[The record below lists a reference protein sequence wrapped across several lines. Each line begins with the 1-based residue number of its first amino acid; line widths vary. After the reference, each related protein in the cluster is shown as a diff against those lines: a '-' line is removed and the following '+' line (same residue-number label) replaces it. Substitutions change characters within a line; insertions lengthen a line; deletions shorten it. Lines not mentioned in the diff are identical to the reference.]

1 MARPLLE
8 GFRVRIGFSW
18 VAVLSAGVVAACSG
32 ADTAGSA
39 TSTSM
44 STDGDGVVVDAS
56 ADTRAAIGV
65 SSWEIRNDGT
75 STIVKGYDSQR
86 SPVVTFEY
94 RVSRAPGTTTTIDA
108 ALDAGTRHPTLRIEL
123 RDGAQATVVQSSL
136 AGDSASNAV
145 LARMVADLRS
155 GLARPT
161 TTSTTTTT
169 TTASIRPLDAPLVD
183 NGPRPLIECDQLVT
197 NAAANAGQT
206 TTDCGADPGSPAC
219 SQGAAQ
225 APQDQ
230 DKVKQCK
237 DHSCTDSPPPSGNG
251 PAARREA
258 LTGPGTSSL
267 QWHVN
272 GTDLG
277 IPFALGKGT
286 TGFLFGDTFD
296 APGVG
301 GPGWRSPVLLLSMDR
316 PADGISFSG
325 SGFAP
330 QIVDSAH
337 SGCGGEF
344 TVIPNDGVR
353 LPDGRTVV
361 SFMSVRDWAGLCP
374 DAFPGQW
381 RTNYAGLA
389 VSTTTSTATGDHFQ
403 RAPIQ
408 FGNDLGNLDPFQM
421 QTMQYDDVSG
431 YVYFYSVRAGRQ
443 VGPMMLQRVTAKDI
457 LDRGAYEC
465 WSSSGNGNNGNNG
478 GTWGKSCSS
487 VVPETDFGEP
497 SVRKL
502 DNCVW
507 AMAYLAGGRI
517 VTRTASKPEGPWTD
531 EHVQV
536 TAAEQPCLY
545 GGFIHPSSTAN
556 DLHLMVSA
564 WGDSNATCGHGAK
577 CGVDHFAGSL

>member
-1 MARPLLE
+1 MARSLLDR
-8 GFRVRIGFSW
+8 FRVRNGLARI
-18 VAVLSAGVVAACSG
+18 VALSASVVAACSG
-32 ADTAGSA
+32 ADKADSA
-39 TSTSM
+39 MSTSM
-44 STDGDGVVVDAS
+44 STSGDGVVVDAS
-56 ADTRAAIGV
+56 ADTRATIGV
-65 SSWEIRNDGT
+65 ASWGIRNDGT
-75 STIVKGYDSQR
+75 STIVKGYDPQR
-86 SPVVTFEY
+86 SPIVTFEY
-94 RVSRAPGTTTTIDA
+94 RVSRAPATTTIDA
-108 ALDAGTRHPTLRIEL
+108 ALDARTRHPTLRIEM
-123 RDGAQATVVQSSL
+123 RDSAQATAVHDSL
-136 AGDSASNAV
+136 AGDDDSKAV

-155 GLARPT
+155 GIANPATTTTTT
-161 TTSTTTTT
+161 TTSTTTT
-169 TTASIRPLDAPLVD
+169 SIRPLDAPLVD
-183 NGPRPLIECDQLVT
+183 NEPRPLIECDQLVT

-206 TTDCGADPGSPAC
+206 TTDCGDDPGSPAC
-219 SQGAAQ
+219 NQGVAE
-225 APQDQ
+225 APRDQ

-237 DHSCTDSPPPSGNG
+237 DHRCTDSPPSSGNG
-251 PAARREA
+251 LAARREA

-316 PADGISFSG
+316 PSDGISFSG

-344 TVIPNDGVR
+344 TIIPNDGVR
-353 LPDGRTVV
+353 LPDGRTIV

-374 DAFPGQW
+374 DVYPGQW

-389 VSTTTSTATGDHFQ
+389 SATTTSTATGDHFT

-443 VGPMMLQRVTAKDI
+443 VGPMMLQRVTSKDI
-457 LDRGAYEC
+457 LDKGSYEC
-465 WSSSGNGNNGNNG
+465 WSSSGNGGNA

-487 VVPETDFGEP
+487 VLPETDFGEP

-507 AMAYLAGGRI
+507 AMSYLAGGRI

-545 GGFIHPSSTAN
+545 GGFIHPSSTAS

-577 CGVDHFAGSL
+577 YGVDHFSGSL

>member
-8 GFRVRIGFSW
+8 GVPVRNGLSW
-18 VAVLSAGVVAACSG
+18 IAVLSACVVGACSG
-32 ADTAGSA
+32 ADEVDSA
-39 TSTSM
+39 RSTSA
-44 STDGDGVVVDAS
+44 DGVVVDAS
-56 ADTRAAIGV
+56 ADTRAATGI
-65 SSWEIRNDGT
+65 SSWGIRNDGT
-75 STIVKGYDSQR
+75 STIVNGYDSQR
-86 SPVVTFEY
+86 SPIVTFEY
-94 RVSRAPGTTTTIDA
+94 RVSRAAEATTIDA
-108 ALDAGTRHPTLRIEL
+108 ALDAGTRHPTLRIEM
-123 RDGAQATVVQSSL
+123 RDGAQARAVQSSL
-136 AGDSASNAV
+136 EGDKDSKAV

-155 GLARPT
+155 GIARPT
-161 TTSTTTTT
+161 TTTTK
-169 TTASIRPLDAPLVD
+169 TASLRPLDVAPTPLVND
-183 NGPRPLIECDQLVT
+183 GPQPLIECDQLVT
-197 NAAANAGQT
+197 NAAADAGQT
-206 TTDCGADPGSPAC
+206 TTDCSGDPGSPAC
-219 SQGAAQ
+219 NQGVAQ

-237 DHSCTDSPPPSGNG
+237 DHSCTDSPPASGNG
-251 PAARREA
+251 LAARKEP

-301 GPGWRSPVLLLSMDR
+301 GAGWRSPVLLRSTDR
-316 PADGISFSG
+316 PADGITFSG
-325 SGFAP
+325 SGYAP
-330 QIVDSAH
+330 QIIDSAH
-337 SGCGGEF
+337 SGCSGEF
-344 TVIPNDGVR
+344 TLIPNDGVR
-353 LPDGRTVV
+353 LPDGRTIV
-361 SFMSVRDWAGLCP
+361 SFMSVRDWAGICP
-374 DAFPGQW
+374 DVYPGQW
-381 RTNYAGLA
+381 RTSYAGLA
-389 VSTTTSTATGDHFQ
+389 FTTTGDHFT

-408 FGNDLGNLDPFQM
+408 FGNDLANLDPFQM
-421 QTMQYDDVSG
+421 QTMQYDDVDG

-443 VGPMMLQRVTAKDI
+443 SGPMMLQRVSWKDI
-457 LDRGAYEC
+457 LDKGSYEC
-465 WSSSGNGNNGNNG
+465 WSSSGNGGNG

-487 VVPETDFGEP
+487 ILPETDFGEP

-517 VTRTASKPEGPWTD
+517 VTRAASKPEGPWTD

-536 TAAEQPCLY
+536 TGAEQPCLY

-564 WGDSNATCGHGAK
+564 WGDSDATCGHGAK
-577 CGVDHFAGSL
+577 YGVDHFSGSL